1 MGYGIQ
7 PYAVRL
13 SKLRAAYGSHDEA
26 LLARIERDLADAIR
40 EHDEAFR
47 DAIERGAPPV
57 ELALR
62 RLLEGATRGR
72 RHGFMYVHALE
83 LLCSELGRP
92 MAGPPLDRVSSAFLD
107 QVDSALAR
115 GGVRSLRMADLLEG
129 RAPVP
134 LPRASSPSVAT
145 LEPPQ
150 VRRALAEIRRVD
162 AATEPTEVADAI
174 AQIAEWLA
182 AAAAGRGLGIV
193 SFLG

>member
-1 MGYGIQ
+1 MGYGIR

-13 SKLRAAYGSHDEA
+13 SRLRAAYGSHDEA
-26 LLARIERDLADAIR
+26 LLARAERDLADEIR

-47 DAIERGAPPV
+47 DAIEQGAPPV

-62 RLLEGATRGR
+62 RLVEGAARGR

-83 LLCSELGRP
+83 LLCAELGRP
-92 MAGPPLDRVSSAFLD
+92 MAGPPLDRVGSAFLD

-115 GGVRSLRMADLLEG
+115 GGVRSLRTADLVEG

-145 LEPPQ
+145 LEPAE
-150 VRRALAEIRRVD
+150 VRRALAELRRVD
-162 AATEPTEVADAI
+162 TGSEPTEVADAI
-174 AQIAEWLA
+174 AELTEWLA
-182 AAAAGRGLGIV
+182 IAAAGRGLGIV
-193 SFLG
+193 SFFG